1 MTDISIETL
10 IACGIITFASAVQT
24 AIGFGLALIAVPML
38 LLINPDMVPAPIL
51 LVAFVQLSL
60 NSWAHRKHIDWQPLV
75 YAFIGRI
82 PGTLLAVWALMA
94 TGLAGIQVF
103 IGIAVLMAVAMSI
116 GNWKI
121 EASNTNHF
129 WAGSVAGFT
138 GTTTAI
144 GGPPIA
150 LLYQHEQGDKVR
162 ANLSVFFV
170 FGSAMSFAGMAWAGA
185 VTQQSFYFAAL
196 FIPAAI
202 VGFWLG
208 IKSKHWL
215 QPRFMRPAILI
226 LCGSSGLTVLWQAL
240 ITLEIGL

>member
-1 MTDISIETL
+1 MTDTSINTL
-10 IACGIITFASAVQT
+10 IACVIITFASAIQT

-60 NSWAHRKHIDWQPLV
+60 NSWAHRKHINWQPLA

-82 PGTLLAVWALMA
+82 PGTVLAAWALTA
-94 TGLAGIQVF
+94 TGLAGIQIF
-103 IGIAVLMAVAMSI
+103 IGLAVLMAVAISL
-116 GNWKI
+116 GNWNI
-121 EASNTNHF
+121 AGSNINHF

-138 GTTTAI
+138 GTTSAI

-162 ANLSVFFV
+162 ANLSAFFV
-170 FGSAMSFAGMAWAGA
+170 LGSIMSFAGMAWAGA

-196 FIPAAI
+196 FIPAAT

-208 IKSKHWL
+208 IKTKHWL

-240 ITLEIGL
+240 MTLEIGL

>member
-10 IACGIITFASAVQT
+10 IACSIITFASAVQT
-24 AIGFGLALIAVPML
+24 AIGFGLALIAVPIL

-51 LVAFVQLSL
+51 MVAFVQLSL
-60 NSWAHRKHIDWQPLV
+60 NSWAHRKHINWRPLL

-82 PGTLLAVWALMA
+82 PGTLLAVWALSV
-94 TGLAGIQVF
+94 TGLAGIQLF
-103 IGIAVLMAVAMSI
+103 IGLAVLMAVAISLR
-116 GNWKI
+116 NWKL
-121 EASNTNHF
+121 EASGRNHF

-138 GTTTAI
+138 GTTSAI

-162 ANLSVFFV
+162 ANLSAFFV
-170 FGSAMSFAGMAWAGA
+170 LGSVMSFAGMAWAGA
-185 VTQQSFYFAAL
+185 VTQQSFHYAAL
-196 FIPAAI
+196 FLPADM

-208 IKSKHWL
+208 IKTKHWL

-226 LCGSSGLTVLWQAL
+226 LCGSSGLAVLWQAL
-240 ITLEIGL
+240 AALEIKL